1 MVVVLELFTVLLGV
15 AALLVVLDVL
25 LGVVALFVVELGL

>member
-15 AALLVVLDVL
+15 VALLALLDVL
-25 LGVVALFVVELGL
+25 LGVVALFVVELGP